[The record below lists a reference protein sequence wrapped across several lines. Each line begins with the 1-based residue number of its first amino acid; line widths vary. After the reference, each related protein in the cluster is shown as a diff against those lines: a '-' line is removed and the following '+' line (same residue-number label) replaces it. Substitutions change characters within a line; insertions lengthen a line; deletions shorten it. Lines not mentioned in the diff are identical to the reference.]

1 MLVLVIRTL
10 VVYVLV
16 IFSMRLMGKRQ
27 LGELQP
33 TELVSTLLISNLAS
47 ICIED
52 TVQPLLASVVP
63 VLLIAVIE
71 VFNSLLIYHSP
82 AYGRLLMGKP
92 VAIIRQGTI
101 DQKALSQLRISSE
114 DLLEA
119 LRSKDV
125 FSPEDVHLA
134 LVETNGQLAI
144 YPKEDDRN
152 KTPLVPLIVDGCMI
166 WDNFQVSGRTEDWV
180 SEYLKEQ
187 NAEQKQIFLL
197 LASSEEILCIRKE
210 DC

>member
-1 MLVLVIRTL
+1 MLVLVVRTL

-71 VFNSLLIYHSP
+71 VFNSLLVYHSP
-82 AYGRLLMGKP
+82 AYGRVLMGKP
-92 VAIIRQGTI
+92 VAVIRQGKV

-114 DLLEA
+114 DLVEA
-119 LRSKDV
+119 LRGRDI

-134 LVETNGQLAI
+134 LVETNGQLAV
-144 YPKEDDRN
+144 YPKADDRN
-152 KTPLVPLIVDGCMI
+152 NTPLVPLVVDGCVI
-166 WDNFQVSGRTEDWV
+166 RDNFQVCGRDEEWLTGYL
-180 SEYLKEQ
+180 SEQEIT
-187 NAEQKQIFLL
+187 QKQVFLL
-197 LASSEEILCIRKE
+197 LTNAENTLCIRKE
-210 DC
+210 EI